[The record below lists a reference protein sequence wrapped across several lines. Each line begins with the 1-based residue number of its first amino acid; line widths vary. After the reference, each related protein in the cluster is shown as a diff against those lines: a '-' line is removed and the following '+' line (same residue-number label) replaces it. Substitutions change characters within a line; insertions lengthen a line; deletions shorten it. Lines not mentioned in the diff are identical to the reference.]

1 MSDRAAETRA
11 IAARVAKTL
20 RERGRGE
27 EAIAILA
34 ASAAAHRSDP
44 AGAELLAEVLRIDK
58 TAAIAKQAFERME
71 GIAGDHAE
79 LDAAIAR
86 WPLEALRDLEKSLRP
101 AFRKAQ
107 LGFNNNVKHGG
118 QVFHVQTE
126 DSGLDKPHIVT
137 HLFADG
143 GRIIKSH
150 KRSYAQMVTRDDVG
164 DRVKTLM
171 KGQHMEMVLMLR
183 EGRFDGIIAGTAT
196 GGGMETLTEPPRVA
210 LDKVGRA
217 EKRRP
222 SGQTQAV
229 VERVTPP
236 PPVVTPSR
244 PAPAATGP
252 HLLTLHVL
260 RSLWGGPERYEPRG
274 TEVVLGRAGEVALA
288 GEKYCHPTEAVI
300 FLDKGE
306 LFLEDIDGGNGVFV
320 RIRTRVELAD
330 GDEFVV
336 GDQLLR
342 LMRNPDVD
350 DGPGPGPTYFFSSP
364 KPQASF
370 RIAQIFE
377 GGVQGAV
384 CLARHNALQVGSVVD
399 EHFFNDMI
407 LRGDP
412 LVAPYHCV
420 VEEQADSFILSDL
433 GARSGVFVRIV
444 GRYKLQHGDELLV
457 GRTRLL
463 TDLSPMDRALQ
474 PLG

>member
-1 MSDRAAETRA
+1 MSERAAETRA
-11 IAARVAKTL
+11 VAARVAKTL
-20 RERGRGE
+20 RDRGRVD
-27 EAIAILA
+27 EAVAVLA
-34 ASAAAHRSDP
+34 SSAAAFGNDP
-44 AGAELLAEVLRIDK
+44 QGAELLAEVLRHAK
-58 TAAIAKQAFERME
+58 ESPIAKQAFERME
-71 GIAGDHAE
+71 GIAGDHGE
-79 LDAAIAR
+79 LDTAIAT
-86 WPLEALRDLEKSLRP
+86 WTLESLKELERSLRP

-107 LGFNNNVKHGG
+107 LGFNNNVKHLGN
-118 QVFHVQTE
+118 VFHVQTE
-126 DSGLDKPHIVT
+126 DSGLDKPHIIT

-150 KRSYAQMVTRDDVG
+150 KRAYAEHVGRADVG
-164 DRVKTLM
+164 DFVKTLM

-183 EGRFDGIIAGTAT
+183 EGKFDDILTGKTT
-196 GGGMETLTEPPRVA
+196 GGGMATLTEPPRVTV
-210 LDKVGRA
+210 DKVGRPA
-217 EKRRP
+217 EKRRA
-222 SGQTQAV
+222 SGQIAAV
-229 VERVTPP
+229 GATPT
-236 PPVVTPSR
+236 PVATPI
-244 PAPAATGP
+244 PKAAAEP
-252 HLLTLHVL
+252 HLFSLHVL
-260 RSLWGGPERYEPRG
+260 RSLWGGPEKYEPRG
-274 TEVVLGRAGEVALA
+274 TEVILGRSGQVALD
-288 GEKYCHPTEAVI
+288 GERYCHPTEAVV

-342 LMRNPDVD
+342 LKKNTEVD

-364 KPQASF
+364 KPPASF
-370 RIAQIFE
+370 RICQIFE
-377 GGVQGAV
+377 GGLEGTV

-407 LRGDP
+407 LKGDP

-420 VEEQADSFILSDL
+420 VEEQADSYILSDL

-463 TDLSPMDRALQ
+463 ADLSPMDRALQ

>member
-1 MSDRAAETRA
+1 MADRPAETRA
-11 IAARVAKTL
+11 VAARVAKTL
-20 RERGRGE
+20 KDRARVD
-27 EAIAILA
+27 EAIAVLA
-34 ASAAAHRSDP
+34 AAAAAHGNDAP
-44 AGAELLAEVLRIDK
+44 GQELMAEVLRLAP
-58 TAAIAKQAFERME
+58 TAPIAKQAFERME
-71 GIAGDHAE
+71 GIGGDHKE
-79 LDAAIAR
+79 LDAAIAK
-86 WPLEALRDLEKSLRP
+86 WTLEELQALEKNLRP

-107 LGFNNNVKHGG
+107 LGFNNNVKHLSK
-118 QVFHVQTE
+118 VFHVQTE
-126 DSGLDKPHIVT
+126 DSGLDKPHIIT

-150 KRSYAQMVTRDDVG
+150 KRSYASEASRDDVG
-164 DRVKTLM
+164 DYVKSLM

-183 EGRFDGIIAGTAT
+183 EGRFDGVINGTAH
-196 GGGMETLTEPPRVA
+196 GSGMDTLDHLPRVD
-210 LDKVGRA
+210 LGKVGREKGERTSVNIEKKA
-217 EKRRP
+217 E
-222 SGQTQAV
+222 
-229 VERVTPP
+229 
-236 PPVVTPSR
+236 
-244 PAPAATGP
+244 PAAAAQAPDSKQP
-252 HLLTLHVL
+252 HLFTLHVL
-260 RSLWGGPERYEPRG
+260 RSLSGGPDRYEPRG
-274 TEVVLGRAGEVALA
+274 SEIVIGSSGAISLHGELF
-288 GEKYCHPTEAVI
+288 CHPTEAVI
-300 FLDKGE
+300 FLDRGD
-306 LFLEDIDGGNGVFV
+306 LILEDIDGGNGVFV

-330 GDEFVV
+330 GDEFIV

-342 LMRNPDVD
+342 LQRNPEVD

-364 KPQASF
+364 KGHASF
-370 RIAQIFE
+370 RIAQILE
-377 GGVQGAV
+377 GGCEGSV

-463 TDLSPMDRALQ
+463 ADLSPIDKSLQ